1 MNAARSRCSNSE
13 ARARGP
19 SQEGASGSQSY
30 ACEAAEEDGM
40 RAHVNGRP
48 LTFVLVGRPN
58 ESISRR
64 NGDSPCVEKSGFAC
78 FLLALPLT
86 TCPLFDIY

>member
-58 ESISRR
+58 ESISKR
-64 NGDSPCVEKSGFAC
+64 NGDTPVCREVGIGVLSASSASDYLSVV
-78 FLLALPLT
+78 
-86 TCPLFDIY
+86 